1 MALPTSGQITL
12 QQIHDE
18 AGGTTNSTAQCSV
31 DDADIR
37 ALINRSAGGVQS
49 FDDYYGAASSNI
61 LTCLRIGGGSTT
73 TNQFPNC
80 NASVAPS
87 GSKLI
92 VVVVL
97 MRVQSGSSIPNGPSS
112 VTVGGQSATLR
123 TISNANVSSLSYG
136 HINSIWT
143 LDTNLSGTQFVT
155 GSGMTTTGNNSC
167 HVYQIQGHSTSTPVA
182 VGVTTNYTGSASTSR
197 SLSLSG
203 ANGGAAIF
211 GVTASGFGGSS
222 ISVSPSSNTTV
233 VNNTFSNLNHAGIH
247 RFPTSS
253 GSTSYTFTNNQSGY
267 FNIVGATFK

>member
-73 TNQFPNC
+73 TNQFPNA
-80 NASVAPS
+80 NATLST
-87 GSKLI
+87 GNKI
-92 VVVVL
+92 VVVVVL
-97 MRVQSGSSIPNGPSS
+97 LRVQSGSGISNGPTS

-143 LDTNLSGTQFVT
+143 LETTLSGSQLVT
-155 GSGMTTTGNNSC
+155 GSTTTTTGNNSC
-167 HVYQIQGHSTSTPVA
+167 HIYEVTGHTSATPHSVA
-182 VGVTTNYTGSASTSR
+182 PTSNYTGSASTTDVIA
-197 SLSLSG
+197 LSQVSG
-203 ANGGAAIF
+203 GSAIF
-211 GVTASGFGGSS
+211 GITATSSGNTGTLSS
-222 ISVSPSSNTTV
+222 SPSTTV
-233 VNNTFSNLNHAGIH
+233 LNHSFSNLNHAGANKDN
-247 RFPTSS
+247 TTA
-253 GSTSYTFTNNQSGY
+253 GTTAYTWTNTQSGY
-267 FNIVGATFK
+267 FNIVAASFK